1 LEHAQQ
7 AFEWSQDAHRK
18 SAKSV
23 EKP

>member
-1 LEHAQQ
+1 LEHAQK

-18 SAKSV
+18 SAKSI